1 MVFLLM
7 FFLAMSVGC
16 LLVALPL
23 CAMAGLADD
32 ALETER

>member
-1 MVFLLM
+1 MIFLL